1 MVAGVS
7 PDATNGFFSGYLV
20 GDNQPNW
27 RPDHQLESLWGCHL
41 ELRFPICKLL
51 DYPSWVESVQNP
63 FAWLTAAHLQAQAT
77 QKHPELRAEIKFR
90 LIRGLYGCGLT
101 RAQMLE
107 LFRLLD
113 WVLALPAD
121 LEYDFRCG
129 LTRFEEEQRVVYVTS
144 VERIARKEGLE
155 AGRAEG
161 IEAGRA
167 EGVAKACSAIRQTI
181 HERLEQRWGPV
192 AQELK
197 ARLDAVDDFQRLLE
211 LHVQAATLPRLTDW
225 LAQLEP

>member
-1 MVAGVS
+1 M
-7 PDATNGFFSGYLV
+7 
-20 GDNQPNW
+20 
-27 RPDHQLESLWGCHL
+27 
-41 ELRFPICKLL
+41 
-51 DYPSWVESVQNP
+51 
-63 FAWLTAAHLQAQAT
+63 
-77 QKHPELRAEIKFR
+77 
-90 LIRGLYGCGLT
+90 IRGLYCCGLN
-101 RAQMLE
+101 RAQILD

-113 WVLALPAD
+113 WVLALPAN
-121 LEYDFRCG
+121 LEYDFKCD
-129 LTRFEEEQRVVYVTS
+129 LARFEEEHRVVYVTS
-144 VERIARKEGLE
+144 VERIARKEGLEAGRAEGIE

-192 AQELK
+192 APELK